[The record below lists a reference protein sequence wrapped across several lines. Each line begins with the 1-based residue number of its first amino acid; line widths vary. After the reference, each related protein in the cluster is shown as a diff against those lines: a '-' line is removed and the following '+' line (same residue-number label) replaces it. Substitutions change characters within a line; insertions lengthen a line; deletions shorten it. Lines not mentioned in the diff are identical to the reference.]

1 MPEVWSRRRLLSY
14 ALWPLSQLYRLLF
27 ALRGLLY
34 RLGVLRSQRMP
45 VPVIVVGNV
54 VAGGGGKT
62 PTVIAV
68 VKHLRARG
76 LQVGVVS
83 RGYGRSSTGVRE
95 VNAQSSA
102 QEVGDEPLLVYK
114 AFMPLAGVNTAQAA
128 PVFVANRRADAARAL
143 LAAYPQ
149 TQLIVCDD
157 GLQHL
162 ALARDVEIVVFGDAG
177 LGNGWLLPAG
187 PLREPWPRRADMVLN
202 TGSSEVDGFK
212 AQRSLAA
219 YAVRADGTQ
228 VALESLHGTPLT
240 ALAGIAR
247 PESFFSMLR
256 ANRLTLANTI
266 ALPDHYNFDSW
277 LRNEYD
283 GKPLICTEKD
293 AVKLWQHVPD
303 ALAVPLILKPEPG
316 FFQALDQ
323 KLAALSR

>member
-1 MPEVWSRRRLLSY
+1 MPELWSQRRLSSY
-14 ALWPLSQLYRLLF
+14 ALWPLSLVYRLLF
-27 ALRGLLY
+27 SLRGLLY
-34 RLGVLRSQRMP
+34 RLGALHSQRMP

-68 VKHLRARG
+68 VSHLRARG
-76 LQVGVVS
+76 MRPGVIS

-95 VNAQSSA
+95 VTAHSSP
-102 QEVGDEPLLVYK
+102 QDVGDEPLLIYK
-114 AFMPLAGVNTAQAA
+114 AFSPLAGVLPAQAA
-128 PVFVANRRADAARAL
+128 PVFVATRRVDAARAL
-143 LAAYPQ
+143 LAAHPQ
-149 TQLIVCDD
+149 TDVLVCDD

-202 TGSSEVDGFK
+202 TGAAAMEGFK

-219 YAVRADGTQ
+219 YAVRANGTQ
-228 VALESLHGTPLT
+228 VALESLHGTPLV

-256 ANRLTLANTI
+256 GLRLTLSETV

-277 LRNEYD
+277 PRNQYA
-283 GKPLICTEKD
+283 GKQLVCTEKD
-293 AVKLWQHVPD
+293 AVKLWQHVPE
-303 ALAVPLILKPEPG
+303 ALAVPLVLTPEPA
-316 FFQALDQ
+316 FFAALDGA
-323 KLAALSR
+323 LAGK